1 MKNRFSESTA
11 SLKDLTTVMP
21 MSSRVHAEIVRRRVV
36 VRRLLEDARD
46 EAKRR
51 RNDLD

>member
-11 SLKDLTTVMP
+11 SLKELTTTVP
-21 MSSRVHAEIVRRRVV
+21 MTSKDHAEIVRRRVI

-46 EAKRR
+46 DAKRR
-51 RNDLD
+51 RSDLG